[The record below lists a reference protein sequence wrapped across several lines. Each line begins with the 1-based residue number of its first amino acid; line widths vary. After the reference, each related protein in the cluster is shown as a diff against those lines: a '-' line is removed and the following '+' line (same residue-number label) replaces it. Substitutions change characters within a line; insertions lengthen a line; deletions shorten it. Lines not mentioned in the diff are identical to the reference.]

1 MEKTTRINFILN
13 GKRELSGVVDNLKR
27 LFESEDPMLL
37 ISKSGLD
44 EAKNVFFEK
53 LGKDE
58 KWFDEN
64 VYHAKFNEVDYD
76 KIKSY
81 PTKKVYLIKTPN
93 SLYHT
98 ISTAYNDGLKFVDST
113 GIARF
118 VHVFADDC
126 KIVSENYNPLS
137 YEWFMSN
144 FSVPFV
150 MDSKLNQGNY
160 AFKKYSPRF
169 VFMSREYL
177 PQPVSFVQ
185 YESKDHFIVDRDE
198 MKFNFDEKVKRLY
211 VPELV
216 IRLRKEGL
224 LKHTSFYPDPVLEQ
238 WVKRDERCVAS
249 TDANTFIKEY
259 SEDERYIKE
268 VLKSSIAIENAVD
281 PLIKE
286 MVDVIKNRLSKSGA
300 EDEKGVKS

>member
-1 MEKTTRINFILN
+1 MEKTTRINFVLN
-13 GKRELSGVVDNLKR
+13 GKRELSSVVDNLRK

-44 EAKNVFFEK
+44 EAKSVFSDK
-53 LGKDE
+53 LGKDS

-76 KIKSY
+76 EIKSL

-98 ISTAYNDGLKFVDST
+98 ISTAYNDGLKFVDET

-126 KIVSENYNPLS
+126 KIVSSNYNPS
-137 YEWFMSN
+137 AYEWFMSN

-185 YESKDHFIVDRDE
+185 YEAKDHFIVDRDN

-216 IRLRKEGL
+216 IRLKKEGL
-224 LKHTSFYPDPVLEQ
+224 VKHTSFYPDPVLEL
-238 WVKRDERCVAS
+238 WVKRDEKLGTS
-249 TDANTFIKEY
+249 TNVNTFIKEY
-259 SEDERYIKE
+259 SEDERYIKD

-286 MVDVIKNRLSKSGA
+286 MVDVIK
-300 EDEKGVKS
+300 EKFAKNEEKTDD

>member
-1 MEKTTRINFILN
+1 MEKTTRINFVLN
-13 GKRELSGVVDNLKR
+13 GKRELSSVVDNLRK

-44 EAKNVFFEK
+44 EAKSVFSDK
-53 LGKDE
+53 LGKDS

-76 KIKSY
+76 EIKSLS
-81 PTKKVYLIKTPN
+81 TKKVYLIKTPN

-98 ISTAYNDGLKFVDST
+98 ISTAYNDGLKFVDET

-126 KIVSENYNPLS
+126 KIVSSNYNPS
-137 YEWFMSN
+137 AYEWFMSN

-185 YESKDHFIVDRDE
+185 YEAKDHFIVDRDN

-216 IRLRKEGL
+216 IRLKKEGL
-224 LKHTSFYPDPVLEQ
+224 VKHTSFYPDPVLEL
-238 WVKRDERCVAS
+238 WVKRDEKLGTS
-249 TDANTFIKEY
+249 TNVNTFIKEY
-259 SEDERYIKE
+259 SEDERYIKD

-286 MVDVIKNRLSKSGA
+286 MVDVIK
-300 EDEKGVKS
+300 EKFAKNEEKTDD